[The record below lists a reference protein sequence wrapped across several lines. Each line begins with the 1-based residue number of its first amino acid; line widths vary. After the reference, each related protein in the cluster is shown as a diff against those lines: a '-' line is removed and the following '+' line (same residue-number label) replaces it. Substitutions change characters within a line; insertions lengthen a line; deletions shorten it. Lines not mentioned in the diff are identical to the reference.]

1 MPVPLLDLSAQNK
14 PLDSKLKAA
23 FERVLDSNGFIL
35 GPEVEAFEREIADF
49 LGVKH
54 TLGVS
59 SGTDALLLAL
69 MSHGIGP
76 GDEVLCPTFTFF
88 ATAGCVARVG
98 ATPVFVDVD
107 KKSFNIDTEDAA
119 TKITGKTKAIIPVH
133 LYGQVANMDR
143 VLTLASTHNLTVI
156 EDTAQAIGALY
167 KGKQAGTI
175 GHSGIYSFFPSKN
188 LSGFGDS
195 GLFATNDDALFEKA
209 RLLRVHGAK
218 NQYEHELI
226 GGNFRIDPIQCA
238 LLREKLPL
246 LPSYIEKRQQ
256 NAVFYNTY
264 LKETCGSKLDEI
276 LVLPEAESPES
287 HTWNQYTLRVLDKN
301 RREALLKHL
310 TDKEIGCRV
319 YYPQTLGKQ
328 ACFQNISWGE
338 ENNHKAQELC
348 KEVISIPVY
357 PELPEGQRALVA
369 ENLAYFIKSQ

>member
-14 PLDSKLKAA
+14 PLESKLKAA

-35 GPEVEAFEREIADF
+35 GPEVDTFEREIANF
-49 LGVKH
+49 LNVKH
-54 TLGVS
+54 ALGVS

-69 MSHGIGP
+69 MSHEIGP

-98 ATPVFVDVD
+98 ATPVFVDVH
-107 KKSFNIDTEDAA
+107 KESFNIDVEDAA
-119 TKITGKTKAIIPVH
+119 TKITEKTKAIIPVH
-133 LYGQVANMDR
+133 LYGQAADMDR
-143 VLTLASTHNLTVI
+143 VLTLAHTHNLTVI

-167 KGKQAGTI
+167 KGKKAGTI

-209 RLLRVHGAK
+209 RILRVHGAK
-218 NQYEHELI
+218 NQYEHEVI
-226 GGNFRIDPIQCA
+226 GGNFRIDPLQCA

-256 NAVFYNTY
+256 NAAFYSTY
-264 LKETCGSKLDEI
+264 LKETCSSKLGEV
-276 LVLPEAESPES
+276 LVLPEATFPES
-287 HTWNQYTLRVLDKN
+287 HTWNQYTLRILGENHRD
-301 RREALLKHL
+301 ALLNHL
-310 TDKEIGCRV
+310 TNKEIGCRV

-328 ACFQNISWGE
+328 TCFQNISWGE
-338 ENNHKAQELC
+338 ANNHKAQELC

-357 PELPEGQRALVA
+357 PELPEEQRALVA
-369 ENLAYFIKSQ
+369 ESLARFINA